1 MILPVVLCLFQLSG
15 VERYAVHFVEST
27 QNFVTEEEL
36 EIDEVVFI
44 STSRALQS
52 IFIPISL
59 STLSW
64 SSARRE
70 GQGGGGGDFG
80 LGPQTN
86 DGR

>member
-1 MILPVVLCLFQLSG
+1 MGGCSIGIYPYQVWLYPSVILPVALCLFQLSG

-59 STLSW
+59 STLTW
-64 SSARRE
+64 S
-70 GQGGGGGDFG
+70 
-80 LGPQTN
+80 
-86 DGR
+86 